1 MTLERSLE
9 QRCIAHARAAVP
21 EFDSDGTL
29 TARRLSGGISNH
41 LFVVEVPNGS
51 GVLVRL
57 YGAGEPLAHRPS
69 EEAMVQ
75 ALSARGFGPHV
86 LAVFEGG
93 RVEQYWAARRP
104 LLPSEA
110 LQQAPVDFAT
120 LTAARLAE
128 LHELQLAVPGRATAE
143 EQLTRWLGSVEAD
156 GSVDLEALSV
166 AIASAPALRPTAS
179 TEEEAAVADVLLQRT
194 LCHLDLFAAN
204 LLYDGTLGD
213 VQFIDYEYASDAPV
227 GLDIAN
233 YLSGCTEL
241 IEGDRVSFDTSLFP
255 TAAQQAHLLRAYLA
269 ARGLPNWS
277 AEAMAFATRL
287 LVALAA
293 EAELRWVVWGL
304 LQAQLATVSFEY
316 GDYASQRWGCYRTYV
331 AWASQ

>member
-1 MTLERSLE
+1 MVDDATLE
-9 QRCIAHARAAVP
+9 QRCIAHARVAEP
-21 EFDSDGTL
+21 EFASDGTL

-41 LFVVEVPNGS
+41 LFVVEAKHDTA
-51 GVLVRL
+51 VLVRL
-57 YGAGEPLAHRPS
+57 YGAAEPLAHRPS
-69 EEAMVQ
+69 EEAMVT
-75 ALSARGFGPHV
+75 ALSARGFGPRV

-93 RVEQYWAARRP
+93 RVEQFWASRRP

-128 LHELQLAVPGRATAE
+128 LHELRLAVPGRATAE
-143 EQLTRWLGSVEAD
+143 EQLARWLGAVE
-156 GSVDLEALSV
+156 GGGPVDLEALRA

-179 TEEEAAVADVLLQRT
+179 TEEEATVASVLLQRT

-204 LLYDGTLGD
+204 LMYDHALGD
-213 VQFIDYEYASDAPV
+213 VQFIDYEYASDAPA

-233 YLSGCTEL
+233 HLSGCTEL
-241 IEGDRVSFDTSLFP
+241 IEGGRVSFDTSLFP
-255 TAAQQAHLLRAYLA
+255 TAAQQAHLLGAYLA
-269 ARGLPNWS
+269 ARNLPGWS

-304 LQAQLATVSFEY
+304 LQ
-316 GDYASQRWGCYRTYV
+316 
-331 AWASQ
+331 